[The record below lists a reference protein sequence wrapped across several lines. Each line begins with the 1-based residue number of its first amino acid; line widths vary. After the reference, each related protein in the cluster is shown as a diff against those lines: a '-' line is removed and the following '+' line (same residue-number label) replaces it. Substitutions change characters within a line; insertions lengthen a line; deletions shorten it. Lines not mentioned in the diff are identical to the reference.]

1 MACGQ
6 SCCPGRFSSA
16 GGVQT
21 GMAPGCRPLPLPP
34 LVYAGEVSAEREL
47 PASPR
52 IGWTFTVAE
61 PGHYVGFDLEA
72 GDALVCIGMAPAEWT
87 ALSGPVDLSGY
98 VTFSDA
104 ATELVPGVMSPSDK
118 AKLNSIEVGANR
130 YVLPKAT
137 DVLLGG
143 VYVDP
148 ALDRA
153 SDNPVENRAVKRQL
167 DEKANAADIDVIT
180 NADILRILT
189 GG

>member
-1 MACGQ
+1 MAC
-6 SCCPGRFSSA
+6 GRFSSST
-16 GGVQT
+16 GMQT
-21 GMAPGCRPLPLPP
+21 CMAPGQGRGPLPLPP
-34 LVYAGEVSAEREL
+34 LVYVGKVASDSEL
-47 PASPR
+47 PSSPR
-52 IGWTFTVAE
+52 IGWTFIAEE
-61 PGHYVGFDLEA
+61 PGIYA
-72 GDALVCIGMAPAEWT
+72 GHELDAGAALVCVGMAPAEWT
-87 ALSGPVDLSGY
+87 ALAGPFDMSGY
-98 VTFSDA
+98 VTFNDA
-104 ATELVPGVMSPSDK
+104 ATPTMPGVMSPADK
-118 AKLNSIEVGANR
+118 AKLNSIEEGASR

-153 SDNPVENRAVKRQL
+153 SDNPVENRAVKSQL